1 MAVFS
6 TILAITTIF
15 SLPSFATVVFS
26 SAESL
31 TQTALIIALSQAFFA
46 QVHLWQ
52 TESCFEFIEAI
63 GEIMYTAG

>member
-15 SLPSFATVVFS
+15 SLPPFATVVFS

-31 TQTALIIALSQAFFA
+31 TQTALIIALSQAFLA

-52 TESCFEFIEAI
+52 TETCFELIKAI
-63 GEIMYTAG
+63 GEIVYTAG

>member
-6 TILAITTIF
+6 TILAITAVIC
-15 SLPSFATVVFS
+15 LPLFATEVFS